1 MSRVRARLLISIF
14 IQFIAVAGVSAQT
27 VDPSARDAEWKGYKL
42 PAVDSVVNKTV
53 LFRVPAAWERGG
65 YTEFK
70 GPHETQLR
78 VIVEKVPDGIPLV
91 SYTNAVLQ
99 GLRNVPGGADSLT
112 VRRTELSGLEAREF
126 FFTLPDLRG
135 DTTRRMI
142 WSTVSGPNAVS
153 FVFVT
158 PEANAAEMEPYF
170 KAVIESSLIFES
182 EAEYDLFEKL
192 RSAAIKEE
200 KPLRIDKVSSLVDT
214 VKGFDD
220 SARAKAV
227 EALVSVVDAT
237 PDAAVELFFNHDT
250 IVRASAI
257 EAVGR
262 SSHREL
268 DSFLVRAL
276 ADESAAVAMRA
287 ARSLGKRTD
296 IIKLL
301 RDDSANW
308 EGLQAIRLVR
318 TMPFL
323 DVATRNQLI
332 DELFNYK
339 ASAKISIAAKRPPL
353 PPPPPPA
360 MPRTTPPAEKATVP
374 KAQPD
379 PTKKLKSLGA
389 ISVSAGVLRFSET
402 EGIVFN
408 LVPDLDALTPAIPA
422 TKLLDENRG
431 GEGALQLAGQSRTK
445 LPVDSLIGLLAG
457 NDRKLTRLV
466 LSNLAISA
474 STRDISRIETVVG
487 KLTEPPPDK
496 PDKFDREI
504 FSAIKFRPLA
514 EELKTTVKRIRWR
527 EKLEAGEPG
536 SREAVFKEAFADADL
551 ASWAWPYVRDL
562 IEAPGPRLSKPLFRN
577 SGVTEPAAN
586 KNEKETLPNVSVLAE
601 NLLPPTLMLYA
612 AIPDVQALIDKLG
625 ESLSSVQLDSARSQA
640 KLTMFFKI
648 METQIARS
656 FGVHGSGNFAQSAGL
671 KPHSPAVFAR
681 WTAEGAPRGLST
693 AQRKALIFRV
703 QDRDRFEQM
712 LASYHSRSRF
722 EMIAEYVS
730 GGARFLPALPAMM
743 PLLAS
748 AFAESSPAKPEPIV
762 IASRDLIGYETCL
775 GRPVT
780 VFEKRETLLGDE
792 INRDTA
798 YLTYVGDTAIVAS
811 DWFSLRECLTRLGG
825 KGETLASSA
834 DFKRSVAEGGDVIY
848 MSDPME
854 MFRSA
859 SKTPEAPRVS
869 ERGSLRL
876 SNSAWQSSFDLT
888 FASPGLLKSFNF
900 KPAALKSPSTLL
912 PRSTTAY
919 VLMSFDFATAWR
931 WFSSGLFGPDTAK
944 KFSELWS
951 IDFNREIVP
960 ELGPEA
966 GVVLLDVPSFKG
978 NQVSQKVDVPW
989 AMFVQIKSDK
999 LAKAFAE
1006 GKLIKDAPAAAKAA
1020 KVKLGSSEYWLA
1032 VRNGFF
1038 IIANSEAAIDKFDS
1052 REKLASSREFD
1063 RAFKAAPAEVIALG
1077 GCNIDAAIS
1086 NIPHAS
1092 SKAAEEGL
1100 DILFSFARAFHS
1112 LNFYAQANE
1121 GGLGARLSVSLDREG
1136 RYSVS
1141 ELASLS
1147 KDFQFAAAEVEARGV
1162 PITDQQR
1169 IDTLV
1174 IKLRSKASGA
1184 AQRLKEDLASP
1195 AQSVDVQSNGDVVLT
1210 VKPRRPSP
1218 SAKVELPVTTAEMA
1232 AFVKPDGA
1240 SGLGDKTVAAQA
1252 REIAGTDRDAWSV
1265 ARKLADWTF
1274 KNLKWKRVDGASA
1287 ASTLATREADCLEFS
1302 ELFVAMARTLGLPAR
1317 IVSGLVH
1324 TGGSFGGHA
1333 WVEVWVGEWVELDP
1347 TWGTNFVDATHIR
1360 SASSELLTYSALNV
1374 VGIEVM
1380 EARRG
1385 VPEFQKNPK
1394 ALIEAICDELSG
1406 KENEALS
1413 NALDPAVLSDSLMGA
1428 GSWEGMN
1435 SAEREKLYSLNRRFI
1450 AGIRSRFGD
1459 RENLGPGA
1467 RLLKLEQTGD
1477 RAKTLV
1483 MTGGFGGVMLE
1494 VDLIRKSDQ
1503 WFVREMRQE
1512 DLALETIA
1520 EAVNPAFLVIK
1531 AKRRNEPPPR
1541 LLTSAQWRI
1550 IEALNSDA
1558 NLAIEIANKALLDQP
1573 GNKTLSYLKALCLL
1587 QGPEPNK
1594 KKTAQAVA
1602 ILSTLANES
1611 PSFAPAVRVL
1621 GMHHAEADAND
1632 SDLKDQQENAI
1643 KLLQQYAIL
1652 APADPRPHLS
1662 LAEIYEVRKENDKAE
1677 AEYRAAIQLDPLDPN
1692 KYSDLARLLIS
1703 ESRFKEALGV
1713 IDQLQGRGASKD
1725 EMFASFMF
1733 ADLETPGASDRAE
1746 ELAAAAPERLAGN
1759 YRANMNLATV
1769 RVNADRARD
1778 ALPLLKRAIELDPKS
1793 SEPHT
1798 LMNTAYRKLHNFL
1811 LALKAADSGIALDAK
1826 DSEAYYGR
1834 ACALAQLRRPAEAIA
1849 ALKKALELDDESYTS
1864 EELENEADLKPLAAL
1879 PGFKKLIE
1887 EMKKSEATENE
1898 PAKKPPELMSCMGGT
1913 PWPPLSNACQA

>member
-1 MSRVRARLLISIF
+1 MSRVRASLLIFIF
-14 IQFIAVAGVSAQT
+14 FQFIAAAGVCAQT
-27 VDPSARDAEWKGYKL
+27 VDPQARDAEWKGYKI
-42 PAVDSVVNKTV
+42 PAVDFKRTVVNKTV

-65 YTEFK
+65 STEFN

-99 GLRNVPGGADSLT
+99 GLRNIPGGADSLT
-112 VRRTELSGLEAREF
+112 VRRTELSSLEAREF
-126 FFTLPDLRG
+126 FLTLPDLRG

-170 KAVIESSLIFES
+170 KAVVESSLIFES

-192 RSAAIKEE
+192 RSDAIKEE

-214 VKGFDD
+214 LKGFDD
-220 SARAKAV
+220 SSRAKAV
-227 EALVSVVDAT
+227 ETLVSVVDAT
-237 PDAAVELFFNHDT
+237 PDAAAELFFNHDP
-250 IVRASAI
+250 IVRASVI

-262 SSHREL
+262 SSNREL

-287 ARSLGKRTD
+287 ARSLGKRKD

-308 EGLQAIRLVR
+308 EGLQTIRLVR
-318 TMPFL
+318 MMPFL

-339 ASAKISIAAKRPPL
+339 ASAKSSIATRRAPI

-360 MPRTTPPAEKATVP
+360 MGRTPPAEKSTVP

-422 TKLLDENRG
+422 TKLLDEDRG

-445 LPVDSLIGLLAG
+445 LPVDSLIGMLAG

-474 STRDISRIETVVG
+474 STRDIPKIETVVG

-496 PDKFDREI
+496 ADKFDREI
-504 FSAIKFRPLA
+504 FPPFKFRPLA
-514 EELKTTVKRIRWR
+514 EELRTTVKRIRWR
-527 EKLEAGEPG
+527 EKLESSDAG
-536 SREAVFKEAFADADL
+536 SREAVFKEAFADTDL

-562 IEAPGPRLSKPLFRN
+562 IEAPGPRLSKPLFRS
-577 SGVTEPAAN
+577 SGAPEAVASPG
-586 KNEKETLPNVSVLAE
+586 EKETLPNVSALGE
-601 NLLPPTLMLYA
+601 NLLPPNLMLYA
-612 AIPDVQALIDKLG
+612 AIPDLQALIDKLG

-656 FGVHGSGNFAQSAGL
+656 FGVQESGHFAQSAGL

-703 QDRDRFEQM
+703 QDRDRFEQT

-722 EMIAEYVS
+722 EMIAEYAS
-730 GGARFLPALPAMM
+730 GGARLLPALPAMM

-748 AFAESSPAKPEPIV
+748 AFADSSPSKPEPIV
-762 IASRDLIGYETCL
+762 IASRDLIGYENCA
-775 GRPVT
+775 GRLVT
-780 VFEKRETLLGDE
+780 VFERRETLLGGE

-798 YLTYVGDTAIVAS
+798 YLTYVGDTAILAS
-811 DWFSLRECLTRLGG
+811 DWFSLRECLTRLAG
-825 KGETLASSA
+825 KGETLASNA

-854 MFRSA
+854 MFGSA
-859 SKTPEAPRVS
+859 SKSPESPRVS

-888 FASPGLLKSFNF
+888 FASPGLLKSFTF
-900 KPAALKSPSTLL
+900 KPASLKSPSTLL

-919 VLMSFDFATAWR
+919 LLMSFDFATAWR

-944 KFSELWS
+944 RFSELWS
-951 IDFNREIVP
+951 MDFNREIVP
-960 ELGPEA
+960 ELGPESGA
-966 GVVLLDVPSFKG
+966 VLLDVPSFKG
-978 NQVSQKVDVPW
+978 NKVDVPW

-1020 KVKLGSSEYWLA
+1020 KVKLGSTEYWLA

-1038 IIANSEAAIDKFDS
+1038 IVANSEAAIAKFDS
-1052 REKLASSREFD
+1052 PEKLASSREFD

-1077 GCNIDAAIS
+1077 GANIDAAIS
-1086 NIPHAS
+1086 NVPHAS

-1112 LNFYAQANE
+1112 LNFHAQAND

-1147 KDFQFAAAEVEARGV
+1147 KDFQFAAAEVEARGL

-1174 IKLRSKASGA
+1174 IKLRSKASGVA
-1184 AQRLKEDLASP
+1184 PRLKEDLASP
-1195 AQSVDVQSNGDVVLT
+1195 AQSVEVQSNGDVVLT
-1210 VKPRRPSP
+1210 VKPRRTSP
-1218 SAKVELPVTTAEMA
+1218 SAKVELPVTTPEMA
-1232 AFVKPDGA
+1232 EFVKPDGTPV
-1240 SGLGDKTVAAQA
+1240 LGDKTVAAQA

-1374 VGIEVM
+1374 VSIEVI

-1394 ALIEAICDELSG
+1394 ALIEAVCDELSG

-1413 NALDPAVLSDSLMGA
+1413 NALDPSVLVDSLMGA

-1435 SAEREKLYSLNRRFI
+1435 SAEREQIYSLNRRLI
-1450 AGIRSRFGD
+1450 AEIHSR
-1459 RENLGPGA
+1459 LGYVANVGPSA
-1467 RLLKLEQTGD
+1467 RLLKLEQTGNL
-1477 RAKTLV
+1477 AKSLV
-1483 MTGGFGGVMLE
+1483 LTAGLIATMIE
-1494 VDLIRKSDQ
+1494 VDLIRKGDQ
-1503 WFVREMRQE
+1503 WFVKEMKQE
-1512 DLALETIA
+1512 DLAHNTIA
-1520 EAVNPAFLVIK
+1520 EAMNPAILLIK

-1541 LLTSAQWRI
+1541 LLTSAEWRI
-1550 IEALNSDA
+1550 IEARNSDA

-1573 GNKTLSYLKALCLL
+1573 GNQTLSYLKALCLL
-1587 QGPEPNK
+1587 QGLETDK
-1594 KKTAQAVA
+1594 ERTAQAVA
-1602 ILSTLANES
+1602 ILSKLATES
-1611 PSFAPAVRVL
+1611 PSFAPAVRML
-1621 GMHHAEADAND
+1621 GEYYAEAEDD
-1632 SDLKDQQENAI
+1632 DTDLKDKQEKAI
-1643 KLLQQYAIL
+1643 KLLEQYAIL
-1652 APADPRPHLS
+1652 VPADPRAHSS
-1662 LAEIYEVRKENDKAE
+1662 LAGIYEARKENDKAE
-1677 AEYRAAIQLDPLDPN
+1677 AEHRAAIQLDPLN
-1692 KYSDLARLLIS
+1692 ANEYSDLARLLIS
-1703 ESRFKEALGV
+1703 ASRFKDALAV
-1713 IDQLQGRGASKD
+1713 IDQRQGRGESKD
-1725 EMFASFMF
+1725 EMFASFLF

-1746 ELAAAAPERLAGN
+1746 GLAAAAPERLAGN
-1759 YRANMNLATV
+1759 YTANMNLARV

-1778 ALPLLKRAIELDPKS
+1778 ALPLLKRAIELDPKNS
-1793 SEPHT
+1793 GPHT

-1811 LALKAADSGIALDAK
+1811 AALKAADSGIALDEK
-1826 DSEAYYGR
+1826 DGEAYFGR
-1834 ACALAQLRRPAEAIA
+1834 ACALAELRRPAEAIA
-1849 ALKKALELDDESYTS
+1849 ALKKALESDDESYTS
-1864 EELENEADLKPLAAL
+1864 EELETEADLKPLAAL

-1887 EMKKSEATENE
+1887 ELKKSEAAENE
-1898 PAKKPPELMSCMGGT
+1898 PAKKPPEKQ
-1913 PWPPLSNACQA
+1913 N